1 MTLSAEVASRVPLVD
16 LSGAFGPGSR
26 RDEAVDAIRRACED
40 VGFLVITGHGVAGE
54 IMDRVDTASRR
65 LFALPYEE
73 KMTWAREADNLR
85 GYVPLKSSALAL
97 AHDEVTPPDLCEL
110 YTVSRFDDPEAAIRV
125 GFREGRDEGREAF
138 FAPNVWPDPERAPG
152 FKGALNDCYAVLE
165 DLAARLMRLMAL
177 ALGLDEHWFDDKI
190 AEHITGL
197 AVLHYPALEAPPL
210 PGQYRRGPHSDWGS
224 LTILYHDGQ
233 PGLQILSPEGHWEDV
248 PAVAGSFVV
257 NLGDLM
263 AAWTNDRWVST
274 LHRVVVPEGVTGD
287 RISVAFF
294 HQPAYDAVIECIPT
308 CTSPAD
314 PPHHEPVTSGE
325 WIRTMIEKT
334 TY

>member
-1 MTLSAEVASRVPLVD
+1 MPPTAVVSRVPLVD
-16 LSGAFGPGSR
+16 LTGAFEPGSR
-26 RDEAVDAIRRACED
+26 RDEVVEAVRRACED
-40 VGFLVITGHGVAGE
+40 VGFLVITGHGVPDDLMA
-54 IMDRVDTASRR
+54 RVDAASRR
-65 LFALPYEE
+65 LFSLPLDE
-73 KMTWAREADNLR
+73 KMRWARESNNMR
-85 GYVPLKSSALAL
+85 GFMPPKSSALAL
-97 AHDEVTPPDLCEL
+97 AHDEVTPPDLAEL
-110 YTVSRFDDPEAAIRV
+110 YTVGRFDDPEAARRA
-125 GFREGRDEGREAF
+125 GHRQGQDEGRSAF
-138 FAPNVWPDPERAPG
+138 FAPNVWPDPQRVPG
-152 FKGALNDCYAVLE
+152 FREALTDCYAVLE
-165 DLAARLMRLMAL
+165 HLAARLMGLMAL

-233 PGLQILSPEGHWEDV
+233 PGLQILSPDGHWEDV
-248 PAVAGSFVV
+248 PSVAGSFVV

-274 LHRVVVPEGVTGD
+274 QHRVIVPEGVTGE

-294 HQPAYDAVIECIPT
+294 HQPAYDALIECIPT
-308 CTSPAD
+308 CTSPDD
-314 PPHHEPVTSGE
+314 PPRHKTVRSGE
-325 WIRTMIEKT
+325 WIRQMLEKT

>member
-1 MTLSAEVASRVPLVD
+1 MTLPAGVVSRVPLAD
-16 LSGAFGPGSR
+16 LWGAFESGPR
-26 RDEAVDAIRRACED
+26 RDAAVDAIRGACED
-40 VGFLVITGHGVAGE
+40 VGFLVITGHGVADE
-54 IMDRVDTASRR
+54 VVQRVDAASRR
-65 LFALPYEE
+65 LFALPYDE
-73 KMTWAREADNLR
+73 KMAWARHADNLR

-110 YTVSRFDDPEAAIRV
+110 YTVSRFDDPEAAVRA
-125 GFREGRDEGREAF
+125 GFREGREGF
-138 FAPNVWPDPERAPG
+138 FAPNVWPDPERVPD
-152 FKGALNDCYAVLE
+152 FKEALNDCYAVLE
-165 DLAARLMRLMAL
+165 DLAARLMGLMAL

-197 AVLHYPALEAPPL
+197 AVLHYPALEEPPHA
-210 PGQYRRGPHSDWGS
+210 GQYRRGPHSDWGS

-233 PGLQILSPEGHWEDV
+233 PGLQILSPEGDWEDV

-274 LHRVVVPEGVTGD
+274 LHRVVVPEGVTGN

-308 CTSPAD
+308 CMSPDD
-314 PPHHEPVTSGE
+314 PPRHEPVTSGE

>member
-1 MTLSAEVASRVPLVD
+1 MTLSAGVASRVPLVD
-16 LSGAFGPGSR
+16 LSGAFEPGPR
-26 RDEAVDAIRRACED
+26 RDTAVDTVRRACED
-40 VGFLVITGHGVAGE
+40 VGFLVITGHGVADE
-54 IMDRVDTASRR
+54 VVKRVDAASRW
-65 LFALPYEE
+65 LFALPHDE
-73 KMTWAREADNLR
+73 KMAWARQADNLR

-110 YTVSRFDDPEAAIRV
+110 YTVSRFDDPEAAVRA
-125 GFREGRDEGREAF
+125 GFREGREGF
-138 FAPNVWPDPERAPG
+138 FAPNVWPDPERVPD
-152 FKGALNDCYAVLE
+152 FKEALSDCYAVLE

-177 ALGLDEHWFDDKI
+177 ALDLDEHWFDDKI

-197 AVLHYPALEAPPL
+197 AVLHYPALEEPPL
-210 PGQYRRGPHSDWGS
+210 AGQYRRGPHSDWGS

-233 PGLQILSPEGHWEDV
+233 PGLQILSPDGDWEDV
-248 PAVAGSFVV
+248 PAVTGSFVV

-274 LHRVVVPEGVTGD
+274 LHRVIVPEGVTGD

-294 HQPAYDAVIECIPT
+294 HQPTYDALIECIPT
-308 CTSPAD
+308 CTSPDD
-314 PPHHEPVTSGE
+314 PPRHDPVTSGE

>member
-1 MTLSAEVASRVPLVD
+1 MTISTEVVSRVPLVD
-16 LSGAFGPGSR
+16 LSGAFEPGPR
-26 RDEAVDAIRRACED
+26 RDDAVEAIRQACES
-40 VGFLVITGHGVAGE
+40 VGFLVITGHGVGDE
-54 IMDRVDTASRR
+54 VVQRVDAASRR
-65 LFALPYEE
+65 LFALPFDE
-73 KMTWAREADNLR
+73 KMRWARQADNLR

-97 AHDEVTPPDLCEL
+97 ARGEVTPPDLCEL
-110 YTVSRFDDPEAAIRV
+110 YSISRFDNPEAAVRA
-125 GFREGRDEGREAF
+125 GWREGQDDARSAF
-138 FAPNVWPDPERAPG
+138 FAPNVWPDAEQVPDFRESVDA
-152 FKGALNDCYAVLE
+152 CYSVLE
-165 DLAARLMRLMAL
+165 DLAAKLMRLMAL

-197 AVLHYPALEAPPL
+197 AVLHYPALDGPPL
-210 PGQYRRGPHSDWGS
+210 PGQYRRGPHTDWGS
-224 LTILYHDGQ
+224 VTILYHDGQ

-248 PAVAGSFVV
+248 PAVSGSFVV

-274 LHRVVVPEGVTGD
+274 QHRVIVPEGVTGE

-308 CTSPAD
+308 CTSPED
-314 PPHHEPVTSGE
+314 PPRHETVTSGE
-325 WIRTMIEKT
+325 WIRLMIEKT